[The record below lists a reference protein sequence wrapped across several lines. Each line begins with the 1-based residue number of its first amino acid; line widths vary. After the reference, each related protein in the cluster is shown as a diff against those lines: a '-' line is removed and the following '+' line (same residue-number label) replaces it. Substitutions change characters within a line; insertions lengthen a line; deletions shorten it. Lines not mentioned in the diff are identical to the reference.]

1 MATPEHIR
9 HELLERLDRAGA
21 HGVAQSLLLRTV
33 TFSLTGTPE
42 AEVKAALDALR
53 RSGDVKLVDG
63 RWRRSNTDTAP
74 PATPAAL
81 GALSELRLA
90 ALAPGPITLRVGVE
104 PEGEEADG
112 ATLEDNLSAALV
124 AAPNGPTGERRLD
137 TDAMTFE
144 RFMQG
149 TGATRPALPCV
160 EQVEACVWLIKN
172 AATVGRIIGELF
184 AEDAGAPHHV
194 RPAVAARRVVGEWEF
209 AVAEVYIRGPMRGG
223 AGRPSHVVLRGACG
237 WDEEHGFAVELSRGA
252 VITHGSWSC
261 IPLP

>member
-1 MATPEHIR
+1 MAIPEHIR
-9 HELLERLDRAGA
+9 HELLDRLDRAGA

-81 GALSELRLA
+81 GALSDFRLA
-90 ALAPGPITLRVGVE
+90 ALAPGPITLRVEVE
-104 PEGEEADG
+104 PGVEADG
-112 ATLEDNLSAALV
+112 ATLEANLSAALV
-124 AAPNGPTGERRLD
+124 AAPIGPTGERRLD
-137 TDAMTFE
+137 IDAAMFE

-149 TGATRPALPCV
+149 TGATHPALPCV
-160 EQVEACVWLIKN
+160 EQVEACAWLIKN
-172 AATVGRIIGELF
+172 AETVGRIIGELF
-184 AEDAGAPHHV
+184 AEDAGAPRNT

-209 AVAEVYIRGPMRGG
+209 AVAEVYIRAPMRGG
-223 AGRPSHVVLRGACG
+223 PGGPSHVVLRGACG